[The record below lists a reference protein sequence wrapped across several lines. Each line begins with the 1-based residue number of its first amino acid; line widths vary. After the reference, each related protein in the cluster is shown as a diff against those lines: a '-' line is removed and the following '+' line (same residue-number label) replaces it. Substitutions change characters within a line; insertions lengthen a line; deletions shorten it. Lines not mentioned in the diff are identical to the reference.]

1 MKEIQLKLFILK
13 RCPYCIRVNQ
23 YLEELLPLETYADIK
38 IITIDESIERD
49 LAKAHDY
56 FLVPSFYY
64 QDQKLFEGIMR
75 KEDVQAVL
83 DKALNLAQE
92 KSL

>member
-1 MKEIQLKLFILK
+1 MRQIELKLFILK
-13 RCPYCIRVNQ
+13 RCPYCIKVNQ
-23 YLEELLPLETYADIK
+23 YVEELLSLEAYASIK
-38 IITIDESIERD
+38 MITIDERIERE

-56 FLVPSFYY
+56 YLVPSFYY

-83 DKALNLAQE
+83 DKAIELAH
-92 KSL
+92 